1 MLKRNLPYQKQL
13 TIQLQQPKYWHSNIK
28 YKNKLVKR
36 IESLETDPRKYEEL
50 ICNGL
55 VHNGAGITEY
65 LFKRR
70 YLIPCNINPQSKRN
84 MIKYYDNM

>member
-28 YKNKLVKR
+28 YKNKLIKR

-50 ICNGL
+50 I
-55 VHNGAGITEY
+55 
-65 LFKRR
+65 
-70 YLIPCNINPQSKRN
+70 
-84 MIKYYDNM
+84 